1 LKSNQPTPLG
11 ERSSDHG
18 PRRGLW
24 IFHIEER
31 RGRPRMWATA
41 VDDVERRSV
50 EGAVEFQTAEAAF
63 AHLEDFIRQ
72 AMLRSPVETSK

>member
-1 LKSNQPTPLG
+1 MKSNQRTALG

-18 PRRGLW
+18 PRRSLW

-41 VDDVERRSV
+41 VDDIERRSV
-50 EGAVEFQTAEAAF
+50 EDAVEFQTVEAAF
-63 AHLEDFIRQ
+63 AHFEDFVRQ
-72 AMLRSPVETSK
+72 AMLHCAVETSK